1 VAAIGNAQKLQIITI
16 FPTWPSPRLYDQP
29 HTFRHDLPGFFVG
42 EASMRERTLR
52 PPRVD
57 EPKTSILVGHVGRCR
72 FDEFAAQACFD
83 SAFFALSFEQ
93 VMDGPHVI

>member
-1 VAAIGNAQKLQIITI
+1 
-16 FPTWPSPRLYDQP
+16 
-29 HTFRHDLPGFFVG
+29 
-42 EASMRERTLR
+42 MRERTLR

-57 EPKTSILVGHVGRCR
+57 EPKTSILVGHVGRRR
-72 FDEFAAQACFD
+72 FDELAAQSCFD